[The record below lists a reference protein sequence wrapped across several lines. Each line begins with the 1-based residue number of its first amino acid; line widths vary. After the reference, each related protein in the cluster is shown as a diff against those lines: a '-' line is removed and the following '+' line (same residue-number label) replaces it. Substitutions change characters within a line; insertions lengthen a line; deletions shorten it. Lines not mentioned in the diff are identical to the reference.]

1 MSLANTRCSLECL
14 LVQPL
19 FALGYAAYIV
29 DKIANIDIERESG
42 TALSTNK
49 FIFKKYV
56 EKCEQVIEAVH
67 MKQKERENCLC
78 KDCSSCKPSAKQK
91 CATISYGK
99 KVSGIQVSTTSCAA
113 KCYIQKEQHYYYHKD
128 QHRYCHCQLYQKLKR
143 CLEVQ
148 LTANNHFFA
157 HNILK

>member
-1 MSLANTRCSLECL
+1 MECL

-67 MKQKERENCLC
+67 MKQKEREKTASAKTAVAVNQVLN
-78 KDCSSCKPSAKQK
+78 KNVPPSVMAKKSLASKSVQPAVRPNVTFRRSRTTTTTRSSNAPPSHFLDCSQW
-91 CATISYGK
+91 
-99 KVSGIQVSTTSCAA
+99 TTES
-113 KCYIQKEQHYYYHKD
+113 
-128 QHRYCHCQLYQKLKR
+128 
-143 CLEVQ
+143 
-148 LTANNHFFA
+148 FP
-157 HNILK
+157 

>member
-1 MSLANTRCSLECL
+1 MECL

-67 MKQKERENCLC
+67 MKQKERE
-78 KDCSSCKPSAKQK
+78 KTASAK
-91 CATISYGK
+91 
-99 KVSGIQVSTTSCAA
+99 
-113 KCYIQKEQHYYYHKD
+113 
-128 QHRYCHCQLYQKLKR
+128 
-143 CLEVQ
+143 
-148 LTANNHFFA
+148 TAVAVN
-157 HNILK
+157 